1 MTGGSDDVEYCE
13 KRPKYIYTALDTVVT
28 DTLELMAQATCDTNE
43 SEPFDNIFGCFAKV
57 SDLPEVQLEWTFRSN
72 LPRVIGLKDFFCL
85 SVLFLFVSVV
95 FGCYLFLVFSFTA
108 FWFETRHLERP
119 FSLVFPWMSLCIGR
133 WVDWIESNF
142 WLFFYVFFFGFGFL
156 RDRYNAEAVK
166 CHDYSLGLDDFFVC
180 PNHFPTQLTQLAAQF
195 VDRTHSLFCD
205 GPATPMISTSSFFFL
220 PPSPIVWVETR

>member
-108 FWFETRHLERP
+108 F
-119 FSLVFPWMSLCIGR
+119 
-133 WVDWIESNF
+133 
-142 WLFFYVFFFGFGFL
+142 
-156 RDRYNAEAVK
+156 
-166 CHDYSLGLDDFFVC
+166 
-180 PNHFPTQLTQLAAQF
+180 
-195 VDRTHSLFCD
+195 
-205 GPATPMISTSSFFFL
+205 
-220 PPSPIVWVETR
+220 